1 MFCIRLIAEFLTVKK
16 HTGHIIAIKGNAV
29 TVKVLQLSACAHCEG
44 KKFCTLAESKEKEI
58 KISVEDPSIYSI
70 GEEVQIIAQNKQMFT
85 AVLWAYVLPLILL
98 FAGVGVGTALE
109 MQEVHSAL
117 LGLLAVA
124 VYYVFLFA
132 INKILSKSL
141 EFKISKLK

>member
-1 MFCIRLIAEFLTVKK
+1 M
-16 HTGHIIAIKGNAV
+16 
-29 TVKVLQLSACAHCEG
+29 KVLQLSACAHCEG

-70 GEEVQIIAQNKQMFT
+70 GEEVEILVQKKQMFT

-98 FAGVGVGTALE
+98 FVGVGVGTALE

-117 LGLLAVA
+117 LGLLAVV

>member
-1 MFCIRLIAEFLTVKK
+1 M
-16 HTGHIIAIKGNAV
+16 
-29 TVKVLQLSACAHCEG
+29 
-44 KKFCTLAESKEKEI
+44 AESKEKDI

-70 GEEVQIIAQNKQMFT
+70 GEEVQIIAQKKQMFT
-85 AVLWAYVLPLILL
+85 AVVWAYVLPLVLL
-98 FAGVGVGTALE
+98 FAGVGIGTMLTFT
-109 MQEVHSAL
+109 EVHSAL

>member
-1 MFCIRLIAEFLTVKK
+1 MKE
-16 HTGHIIAIKGNAV
+16 HKGNITKIDNNTI

-44 KKFCTLAESKEKEI
+44 KKFCTLAESKEKEV
-58 KISVEDPSIYSI
+58 KISVSNPADYSI
-70 GEEVQIIAQNKQMFT
+70 GEEVEILVQKKQMFT

-109 MQEVHSAL
+109 MQEVHTAL
-117 LGLLAVA
+117 LGLVAVV

>member
-1 MFCIRLIAEFLTVKK
+1 MQEHRGNIIKIEGNQITVK
-16 HTGHIIAIKGNAV
+16 I
-29 TVKVLQLSACAHCEG
+29 LQVSACAHCEG

-58 KISVEDPSIYSI
+58 KIADPNANQYSI
-70 GEEVQIIAQNKQMFT
+70 GEEVQIIAQKKQMFT
-85 AVLWAYVLPLILL
+85 AVLWAYVLPLVLL
-98 FAGVGVGTALE
+98 FAGVGIGTMLTFT
-109 MQEVHSAL
+109 EVHSAL

-141 EFKISKLK
+141 EFKISKLR

>member
-1 MFCIRLIAEFLTVKK
+1 MKE
-16 HTGHIIAIKGNAV
+16 HKGNIIRIDGNTV

-70 GEEVQIIAQNKQMFT
+70 GEEVEILVQKKQMFT

-98 FAGVGVGTALE
+98 FVGVGVGTALE

-117 LGLLAVA
+117 LGLLAVV

>member
-1 MFCIRLIAEFLTVKK
+1 MVE
-16 HTGHIIAIKGNAV
+16 HKGNIIKIDGNTV

-58 KISVEDPSIYSI
+58 KIYDSNASKYSI
-70 GEEVQIIAQNKQMFT
+70 GEEVQIIAQQKQLFT

-98 FAGVGVGTALE
+98 FAGVGLGTMLTFT
-109 MQEVHSAL
+109 EVHSAL

-141 EFKISKLK
+141 EFKISKLR

>member
-1 MFCIRLIAEFLTVKK
+1 MKQ
-16 HTGHIIAIKGNAV
+16 HTGHIIAINNNTI

-44 KKFCTLAESKEKEI
+44 KKFCTLAESKEKEV
-58 KISVEDPSIYSI
+58 KISVGNPADYSI
-70 GEEVQIIAQNKQMFT
+70 GEEVEILVQKKQMFT
-85 AVLWAYVLPLILL
+85 AVLWAYVLPLVLL
-98 FAGVGVGTALE
+98 FAGVGLGSVLE
-109 MQEVHSAL
+109 FTEVHSAL

-141 EFKISKLK
+141 EFKISKLR

>member
-1 MFCIRLIAEFLTVKK
+1 M
-16 HTGHIIAIKGNAV
+16 
-29 TVKVLQLSACAHCEG
+29 
-44 KKFCTLAESKEKEI
+44 
-58 KISVEDPSIYSI
+58 EDPSIYSI
-70 GEEVQIIAQNKQMFT
+70 GEEVEILVQKKQMFT

-98 FAGVGVGTALE
+98 FVGVGVGTALE

-117 LGLLAVA
+117 LGLLAVV

>member
-1 MFCIRLIAEFLTVKK
+1 MKK
-16 HTGHIIAIKGNAV
+16 HTGHIIAINNNTV

-70 GEEVQIIAQNKQMFT
+70 GEEVEILVQKKQMFT

-98 FAGVGVGTALE
+98 FVGVGVGTALE

-117 LGLLAVA
+117 LGLLAVV

>member
-1 MFCIRLIAEFLTVKK
+1 MKQ
-16 HTGHIIAIKGNAV
+16 HTGHIIAINNNTV

-44 KKFCTLAESKEKEI
+44 KKFCTLSESKEKEV
-58 KISVEDPSIYSI
+58 KISVGNPADYSI
-70 GEEVQIIAQNKQMFT
+70 GEEVEILVQKKQMFT
-85 AVLWAYVLPLILL
+85 AVLWAYVLPLVLL
-98 FAGVGVGTALE
+98 FAGVGLGSVLE
-109 MQEVHSAL
+109 FTEVHSAL

-141 EFKISKLK
+141 EFKISKLR

>member
-1 MFCIRLIAEFLTVKK
+1 MNK
-16 HTGHIIAIKGNAV
+16 HTGHIIAINNNAV
-29 TVKVLQLSACAHCEG
+29 TVKVLQLSACAHCDG
-44 KKFCTLAESKEKEI
+44 KKFCTLAESKEKEV
-58 KISVEDPSIYSI
+58 KISVSNPADYSI
-70 GEEVQIIAQNKQMFT
+70 GEEVEILVQKKQMFT
-85 AVLWAYVLPLILL
+85 AVLWAYVLPLVLL

-109 MQEVHSAL
+109 MQEVHTAL
-117 LGLLAVA
+117 LGLVAVV

>member
-1 MFCIRLIAEFLTVKK
+1 MKE
-16 HTGHIIAIKGNAV
+16 HKGNIIRIDGNTV

-70 GEEVQIIAQNKQMFT
+70 GEEVEILVQKKQMFT

-98 FAGVGVGTALE
+98 FVGVGVGTALE
-109 MQEVHSAL
+109 IQEVHSAL
-117 LGLLAVA
+117 LGLLAVV

>member
-1 MFCIRLIAEFLTVKK
+1 MKQ
-16 HTGHIIAIKGNAV
+16 HTGHIIAINGNSV
-29 TVKVLQLSACAHCEG
+29 IVKVLQLSACAHCEG

-70 GEEVQIIAQNKQMFT
+70 GEEVQIIAQKKQMFT
-85 AVLWAYVLPLILL
+85 AVIWAYVLPLVLL
-98 FAGVGVGTALE
+98 FAGVGLGSVLE
-109 MQEVHSAL
+109 FTEVHSAL

-141 EFKISKLK
+141 EFKISKLR

>member
-1 MFCIRLIAEFLTVKK
+1 MKQ
-16 HTGHIIAIKGNAV
+16 HTGHIIAINNNTI

-58 KISVEDPSIYSI
+58 KIYDSNASEYSI
-70 GEEVQIIAQNKQMFT
+70 GEEVQIIAQKKQLFT

-109 MQEVHSAL
+109 MQEVHTAL
-117 LGLLAVA
+117 LGLVA
-124 VYYVFLFA
+124 VVIYYGFLFA

-141 EFKISKLK
+141 EFKISKLR

>member
-1 MFCIRLIAEFLTVKK
+1 MKE
-16 HTGHIIAIKGNAV
+16 HKGNITKIDNNTI

-58 KISVEDPSIYSI
+58 EISVKNPTDYAV
-70 GEEVQIIAQNKQMFT
+70 GEEVVIEAQTKQIFT

-109 MQEVHSAL
+109 MQEVHTAL
-117 LGLLAVA
+117 LGLVA
-124 VYYVFLFA
+124 VVVYYGFLFA

>member
-1 MFCIRLIAEFLTVKK
+1 MKQ
-16 HTGHIIAIKGNAV
+16 HTGHIIAINNNTV

-58 KISVEDPSIYSI
+58 KIYDSNASEYSI
-70 GEEVQIIAQNKQMFT
+70 GEEVQIIAQKKQLFT

-109 MQEVHSAL
+109 MQEVHTAL
-117 LGLLAVA
+117 LGLVA
-124 VYYVFLFA
+124 VVIYYGFLFA

-141 EFKISKLK
+141 EFKISKLR

>member
-1 MFCIRLIAEFLTVKK
+1 MKE
-16 HTGHIIAIKGNAV
+16 HKGNITKIDGNAI

-44 KKFCTLAESKEKEI
+44 KKFCTLAESKEKEV
-58 KISVEDPSIYSI
+58 KISVNNPAEYSI
-70 GEEVQIIAQNKQMFT
+70 GEEVEILVQKKQMFT

-98 FAGVGVGTALE
+98 FAGVSVGTALE

-132 INKILSKSL
+132 INKKLSKSL

>member
-1 MFCIRLIAEFLTVKK
+1 MKE
-16 HTGHIIAIKGNAV
+16 HKGNIIRINGNSV

-58 KISVEDPSIYSI
+58 KISVENPSIYSI
-70 GEEVQIIAQNKQMFT
+70 GEEVEILVQKKQMFT

-117 LGLLAVA
+117 LGLLAVV

-141 EFKISKLK
+141 EFKISKLR

>member
-1 MFCIRLIAEFLTVKK
+1 MKQ
-16 HTGHIIAIKGNAV
+16 HTGHIIAINNNTV

-44 KKFCTLAESKEKEI
+44 KKFCMLAESKEKEV
-58 KISVEDPSIYSI
+58 KISVNNPAEYSI
-70 GEEVQIIAQNKQMFT
+70 GEEVQIIAQKKQMFT
-85 AVLWAYVLPLILL
+85 AVVWAYVLPLVLL
-98 FAGVGVGTALE
+98 FAGVGLGSVLE
-109 MQEVHSAL
+109 FTEVHSAL

-132 INKILSKSL
+132 INKKLSKSL

>member
-1 MFCIRLIAEFLTVKK
+1 MKQ
-16 HTGHIIAIKGNAV
+16 HTGHIIAINNNTI

-58 KISVEDPSIYSI
+58 KIYDSNASEYSI
-70 GEEVQIIAQNKQMFT
+70 GEEVQIIAQKKQLFT

-109 MQEVHSAL
+109 MQEVHTAL
-117 LGLLAVA
+117 LGLVA
-124 VYYVFLFA
+124 VVIYYGFLFA

>member
-1 MFCIRLIAEFLTVKK
+1 MKE
-16 HTGHIIAIKGNAV
+16 HKGNITKINGNTV

-44 KKFCTLAESKEKEI
+44 KKFCTLAESKEKEV
-58 KISVEDPSIYSI
+58 KISVNNPADYSI
-70 GEEVQIIAQNKQMFT
+70 GEEVEILVQKKQMFT
-85 AVLWAYVLPLILL
+85 ALLWAYVLPLILL

-109 MQEVHSAL
+109 MQEVHTAL
-117 LGLLAVA
+117 LGLVA
-124 VYYVFLFA
+124 VVVYYGFLFA